1 MSNTQKKQK
10 KDNPKKHKS
19 NKKTDGKKAKFSRIL
34 KNFLLYLVI
43 ICLLFIFF
51 LVIKVGKTALMYQK
65 QAKEAIQTGG
75 TEIFSANQTSII
87 YDCNGEKITELV
99 GVKDSYYL
107 EYEEIPYFVKHA
119 LITTEDRNFYEH
131 SGVDPKGILRAFVEL
146 VKNDG
151 KITQGG
157 STITQQ
163 LARNIYL
170 SHEVTMSRKL
180 KEMFLAMELEK
191 VYEKDD
197 ILEYYINNIYFGN
210 GYYGIEAAARG
221 YLGKSVAELSIG
233 EMAYICAIP
242 NNPSLYDPYLHN
254 DNTVERK
261 NRILKQ
267 MLEQQDIDQQLYDDA
282 LFATIVL
289 VPTENQKNNYVE
301 TYAKYCATIA
311 LMAHS
316 GFEFRYTFKDTM
328 DKKSYEESY
337 YQSYDEFSAKLF
349 TGGYRIYTTLDLEKQ
364 EWLQQTVDEVLL
376 GYTETYNNGVFA
388 FQGAATCIDNET
400 GKVVAIV
407 GGRRQLEF
415 GYTLNRAYQSYRQPG
430 STIKPILTYTPIFAR
445 GYTPDSIVSDT
456 KIPDGPVNSPNYYE
470 GDITL
475 RRAVETSK
483 NTVAWNL
490 YQELTPLTAL
500 SHLTSMNFKKIVAED
515 YVQAAS
521 IGGLTY
527 GVSTVEMASAYSAIE
542 NDGEFRSP
550 TCINKITD
558 ADYNTII
565 DNIDYRNAT
574 SSTVEIKQIYDTNA
588 SRMMTDVL
596 QGVLT
601 RGTGKKF
608 QAQNGIFA
616 AKTGT
621 TNDNKDCWLVGYS
634 SYYTTAVWC
643 GYDMPREIS
652 DGYGDKTAGYIWQKF
667 MIKIHTGKEPL
678 EFAPCVKEESE
689 PETTT
694 VEETSTESNLYTEDD
709 STVILDEP
717 LTVPIET
724 ESMTEMEMDTTT
736 EPETTTRRR
745 EERET
750 TKKRPQ
756 PTGSATSGE
765 LYTEYWGQ

>member
-1 MSNTQKKQK
+1 MSNQKKQTKRK
-10 KDNPKKHKS
+10 KSNQASTTKHKI
-19 NKKTDGKKAKFSRIL
+19 GRIL
-34 KNFLLYLVI
+34 KRILLYLVI
-43 ICLLFIFF
+43 ICLLFTFF
-51 LVIKVGKTALMYQK
+51 LVIKVGKTSLEYQK

-75 TEIFSANQTSII
+75 TAIFSANQTSII

-107 EYEEIPYFVKHA
+107 EFDEIPYFVKRA
-119 LITTEDRNFYEH
+119 LITTEDRSFYEH

-191 VYEKDD
+191 QFEKDE

-210 GYYGIEAAARG
+210 GYYGIEAAAKG
-221 YLGKSVAELSIG
+221 YFGKSVPELSIG

-254 DNTVERK
+254 ENTVERK

-267 MLEQQDIDQQLYDDA
+267 MLEQQDIDQELYDEA
-282 LFATIVL
+282 LYETIVL
-289 VPTENQKNNYVE
+289 VPTEHQKNNYVE

-316 GFEFRYTFKDTM
+316 GFEFRYTFTDTA
-328 DKKSYEESY
+328 DKEAYEEAY
-337 YQSYDEFSAKLF
+337 YQLYDEFSAKLF

-364 EWLQQTVDEVLL
+364 EWLQQAVDEVLL
-376 GYTETYNNGVFA
+376 GYTETYNEGIFS
-388 FQGAATCIDNET
+388 FQGAATCINNET

-430 STIKPILTYTPIFAR
+430 STIKPILTYVPMFAR

-470 GDITL
+470 GNITL

-483 NTVAWNL
+483 NTIAWKL
-490 YQELTPLTAL
+490 YEELTPYTAL
-500 SHLTSMNFKKIVAED
+500 SHLTAMNFKKIVQED
-515 YVQAAS
+515 HVQAAS

-527 GVSTVEMASAYSAIE
+527 GVSTVEMASAYSTIE

-565 DNIDYRNAT
+565 DNIDYRNAE
-574 SSTVEIKQIYDTNA
+574 SSTVEIKKIYDTNS
-588 SRMMTDVL
+588 SRTMTDVL
-596 QGVLT
+596 KGVLT
-601 RGTGKKF
+601 NGTGKKF
-608 QAQNGIFA
+608 QAQNGIYA

-621 TNDNKDCWLVGYS
+621 TNGNKDCWLVGYS

-652 DGYGDKTAGYIWQKF
+652 DGYGDKTSGYIWQKF
-667 MIKIHTGKEPL
+667 MTKIHENLELL
-678 EFAPCVKEESE
+678 EFPPCVQEEKETETTSVEES
-689 PETTT
+689 
-694 VEETSTESNLYTEDD
+694 STESNLYTEDE
-709 STVILDEP
+709 STVELEEEI
-717 LTVPIET
+717 TVPIET
-724 ESMTEMEMDTTT
+724 EFISEIET
-736 EPETTTRRR
+736 ETTREQQTTSRRW
-745 EERET
+745 EEKRT
-750 TKKRPQ
+750 TKKQPR
-756 PTGSATSGE
+756 PTGNATSGE
-765 LYTEYWGQ
+765 LYTEYWGE